1 MLVTL
6 MEENMS
12 YEFPEVRPHDD
23 AEFTTDKNQ
32 FVMARAVGIR
42 LSMSGRAERPDQIDI
57 VFVIQPA
64 QRALRA
70 ANPKAGIQA
79 GHGDVAG
86 WTVWKTGSLNGEAP
100 AITMADVRKAG
111 LDPAKLHAAYGDD
124 PEWLSIKQQVA
135 GLSQAEQDHVIS
147 LLAIQ
152 RGGDPEKSGFGSTTV
167 ELGIWDDTFGG
178 VTRRRCN
185 VVRAQQRAATLAD
198 VLSLGL
204 STAAKAT
211 APRAK
216 ADAAGSKTGTSA
228 PPKGVAKDN
237 VDDF

>member
-1 MLVTL
+1 M
-6 MEENMS
+6 
-12 YEFPEVRPHDD
+12 YQFPEVRPHDD
-23 AEFTTDKNQ
+23 AEFTTEKNQ
-32 FVMARAVGIR
+32 FVAAKAVGIR
-42 LSMSGRAERPDQIDI
+42 LSMSGRAEAPDQIDI
-57 VFVIQPA
+57 VFEVQPGQKA
-64 QRALRA
+64 VRA

-79 GHGDVAG
+79 GAGDVSG
-86 WTVWKTGSLNGEAP
+86 WAVWKTGSLNGDAP

-111 LDPAKLHAAYGDD
+111 LDPAKLHAAYADD
-124 PEWLSIKQQVA
+124 PEWLSLKQQIA
-135 GLSQAEQDHVIS
+135 AKGLGQAEQDHFIC

-167 ELGIWDDTFGG
+167 ELGIWDDTFNN

-204 STAAKAT
+204 STATKAT
-211 APRAK
+211 APRTPK
-216 ADAAGSKTGTSA
+216 GDAAVGGKTGTS
-228 PPKGVAKDN
+228 PPPGKSVAKDN